1 MGHRGQPVRLSDRHT
16 PLMWGRG
23 PRPPGARGHQIATTI
38 LPPSL
43 HPRTPRSD
51 GGTTPGRAPVRSRSH
66 GATLVLARKQR
77 GRRAQGRVQQRLHT
91 RLPAATPISLSGSA
105 FGQHA
110 QLRKPC
116 RHLRQLTGYKFRTTQ
131 APQLP
136 PRRPGAARLLRRSH
150 QGARGNPPTSTTG
163 LGPRSAP
170 GAARWETVRA
180 YVRAE
185 ACL

>member
-1 MGHRGQPVRLSDRHT
+1 MGHRGQPVRLSDHPT

-23 PRPPGARGHQIATTI
+23 PHPPGARGHQIASTV

-77 GRRAQGRVQQRLHT
+77 GRRAQGRVQQRLHR
-91 RLPAATPISLSGSA
+91 RLPAATPTSLSGSA

-116 RHLRQLTGYKFRTTQ
+116 RHLRHLTGYKFRTTQ

-136 PRRPGAARLLRRSH
+136 PRRPRGSPASQTRPLGRPGQPTHKHHRAGSALSPGRRAAGNS
-150 QGARGNPPTSTTG
+150 QG
-163 LGPRSAP
+163 
-170 GAARWETVRA
+170 
-180 YVRAE
+180 
-185 ACL
+185 